1 MDFEEFVENCSMRLK
16 DDDGDILIDG
26 KDVAEELARVL
37 EKSDVVKVKG
47 DKVKWKSE
55 R

>member
-1 MDFEEFVENCSMRLK
+1 MI
-16 DDDGDILIDG
+16 DGDILIDG
-26 KDVAEELARVL
+26 KDVAEELVKVL

-47 DKVKWKSE
+47 DKIKWKSE